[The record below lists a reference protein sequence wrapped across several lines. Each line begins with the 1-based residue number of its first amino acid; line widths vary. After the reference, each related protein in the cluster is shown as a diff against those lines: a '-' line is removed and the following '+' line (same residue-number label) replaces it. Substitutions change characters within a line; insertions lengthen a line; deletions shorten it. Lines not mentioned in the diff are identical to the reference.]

1 MSSNLG
7 RLARLPSAATEGL
20 VASIRELTRLISS
33 TETFSAEKKGERY
46 SLIMAWE

>member
-33 TETFSAEKKGERY
+33 TETFSAEKKEKGT
-46 SLIMAWE
+46 L